1 VANISWLR
9 PVRLTPLGRRAGFAG
24 LGFYKMRTSV
34 TGVILA
40 GGQNTRFSGTNKALI
55 RVAGRCILDCIYDV
69 FSNLFEEI
77 ILVTNDP
84 IQYLEWDLNIVT
96 DIFPIRCSLT
106 GIHTGL
112 FYMNTPHAFFA
123 ACDIPFLKKGLVQ
136 TILNHIEPG
145 VDIVIPETSKG
156 FEPLCAVYSKKCL
169 KPVEQQLV
177 KQELKIRHVFQKVRI
192 KKLPENILRENDPDL
207 VSFYNINTH
216 DDLVRAENF
225 ATCTTVE

>member
-1 VANISWLR
+1 MK
-9 PVRLTPLGRRAGFAG
+9 P
-24 LGFYKMRTSV
+24 SV

-55 RVAGRCILDCIYDV
+55 RVGEKSILDCIYAV
-69 FSNLFEEI
+69 FSDLFEEI

-96 DIFPIRCSLT
+96 DLFPIRSSLT

-112 FYMNTPHAFFA
+112 FYITTPYAFFA

-136 TILNHIEPG
+136 TMLNRIEPG

-169 KPVEQQLV
+169 QIIERQLV
-177 KQELKIRHVFQKVRI
+177 KRELKIRKIFQKVRV
-192 KKLPENILRENDPDL
+192 KKVSETILRENDPDL
-207 VSFYNINTH
+207 ISFYNINTH
-216 DDLVRAENF
+216 DDLLRAEHI
-225 ATCTTVE
+225 ATGKTEE